1 MASAQ
6 RVVFPNAAQSSGPST
21 SDTVSPS
28 AYEREVVEVTPDF
41 TSVTN
46 SRERF
51 VVVAMSALL
60 LLISVTLFAVLFT
73 LLSDD
78 IFSVP
83 TVLSSRTVTDLR
95 NALKMLANGV
105 FSAKIPSASEG
116 LEVFIAFNEHFHD
129 ISASLNELSNDLSV
143 LFKLNKS
150 AVFIVISHQCR
161 FAVLA
166 LVNGPQDGPQ

>member
-78 IFSVP
+78 
-83 TVLSSRTVTDLR
+83 RTSD
-95 NALKMLANGV
+95 KSQEANYAV
-105 FSAKIPSASEG
+105 YR
-116 LEVFIAFNEHFHD
+116 AFTFARGWPVRD
-129 ISASLNELSNDLSV
+129 I
-143 LFKLNKS
+143 
-150 AVFIVISHQCR
+150 
-161 FAVLA
+161 
-166 LVNGPQDGPQ
+166 

>member
-1 MASAQ
+1 GSALSNLPRPGPDVLRDCPLSCSALRRNHVSSSSLALLPERNCERRKEARGEEAQ
-6 RVVFPNAAQSSGPST
+6 RPWLRPNGWCSPTPAQSSGPST

-78 IFSVP
+78 
-83 TVLSSRTVTDLR
+83 RT
-95 NALKMLANGV
+95 
-105 FSAKIPSASEG
+105 SAKSQEANYA
-116 LEVFIAFNEHFHD
+116 VYRAFTFARCWSIRD
-129 ISASLNELSNDLSV
+129 I
-143 LFKLNKS
+143 
-150 AVFIVISHQCR
+150 
-161 FAVLA
+161 
-166 LVNGPQDGPQ
+166 